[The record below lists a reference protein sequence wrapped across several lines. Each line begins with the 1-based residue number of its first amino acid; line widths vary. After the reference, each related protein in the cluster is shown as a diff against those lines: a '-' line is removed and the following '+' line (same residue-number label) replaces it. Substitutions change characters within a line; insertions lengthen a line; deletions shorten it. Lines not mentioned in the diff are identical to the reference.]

1 MKPYFY
7 LAYFHCQ
14 VVLSFM
20 QNTLVLPF
28 NIDVVFTLSITL
40 VKSFQIH
47 VCQNKD
53 LQILWLTK
61 LQMWNQQVSN
71 INEFCGGYL
80 SWLSTTTFEPRRGIW
95 FHHFRHWALSVLTQ
109 MHQMVPYTFGF
120 TYRSILYTLFF
131 LRYFLKFSEFMFH
144 RKSLRLPCHLRY
156 HEGFV
161 KFPMGL
167 KVFSSQ
173 IMYVGVTYEG

>member
-53 LQILWLTK
+53 LQILCLTK

-80 SWLSTTTFEPRRGIW
+80 SW
-95 FHHFRHWALSVLTQ
+95 
-109 MHQMVPYTFGF
+109 
-120 TYRSILYTLFF
+120 
-131 LRYFLKFSEFMFH
+131 
-144 RKSLRLPCHLRY
+144 
-156 HEGFV
+156 
-161 KFPMGL
+161 
-167 KVFSSQ
+167 
-173 IMYVGVTYEG
+173 

>member
-71 INEFCGGYL
+71 KNEFCGGYL
-80 SWLSTTTFEPRRGIW
+80 SW
-95 FHHFRHWALSVLTQ
+95 
-109 MHQMVPYTFGF
+109 
-120 TYRSILYTLFF
+120 
-131 LRYFLKFSEFMFH
+131 
-144 RKSLRLPCHLRY
+144 
-156 HEGFV
+156 
-161 KFPMGL
+161 
-167 KVFSSQ
+167 
-173 IMYVGVTYEG
+173 